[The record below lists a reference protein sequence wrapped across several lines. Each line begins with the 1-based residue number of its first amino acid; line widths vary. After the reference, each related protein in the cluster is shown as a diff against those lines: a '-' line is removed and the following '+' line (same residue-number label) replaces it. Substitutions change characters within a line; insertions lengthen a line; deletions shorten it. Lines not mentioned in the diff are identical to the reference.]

1 MLERKCDACEADSD
15 WVCRKCY
22 GHIVLESN
30 DREKQLESLRGATRA
45 LKAASRKIQRER
57 DDAENLLTFNLVDDP
72 DEQLMVYKSAAEISA
87 ARLAEARQVAI
98 KVIDVWRD
106 ADSMLAY
113 LRGDPTQ
120 LAEAIEAM
128 ARVLNYKDNTID

>member
-1 MLERKCDACEADSD
+1 MTKRKCDACEADSG
-15 WVCRKCY
+15 WVCHKCY

-72 DEQLMVYKSAAEISA
+72 DEQLMVYKSAAKISA